1 MNQKAYYGAY
11 GGQYVAESLMNTLE
25 ELDKAFEEAIHDP
38 DFIKQYQY
46 YLKQYVGR
54 ESPLY
59 FAERLSAKYGM
70 KMYLKREDLNHTG
83 AHKINNV
90 IGQILLAKRMGKKKV
105 IAETGAGQ
113 HGVAT
118 ATGAALF
125 DMECTVYMGEED
137 IKRQALNVMRMK
149 MLGAKVVS
157 VHSGSNTL
165 KDATSEAIRT
175 WAKTAEDTFYVIG
188 SAVGPYPYPKMVKE
202 FQSVISREAKKQI
215 LEAEGRLPD
224 VVIACV
230 GGGSNSIGMF
240 AEFIDE
246 KDVRLIGVEAAGKGI
261 DSGEHASAMA
271 MGEPGV
277 LHGMR
282 SYLLQD
288 EDGNVQLAHSIS
300 AGLDYPGVGP
310 EHAYLKDSG
319 RAEYEAVTDVEAMDA
334 LLELSRIEGIIPAI
348 ESAHAVAYASK
359 YACKY
364 ACKYASKHASKYAQ
378 NAKADAGDEGE
389 NVRNHA
395 EQSAKAGVME
405 SDTVKPS
412 EQIMIICLSGRGDKD
427 VNTIADYLDGKGY
440 LN

>member
-1 MNQKAYYGAY
+1 MNKKAYYGEF
-11 GGQYVAESLMNTLE
+11 GGQFVSESLMNTLK
-25 ELDKAFEEAIHDP
+25 ELDDAFEKAIRDES
-38 DFIKQYQY
+38 FIKEYHY
-46 YLKQYVGR
+46 YLEQYVGR
-54 ESPLY
+54 ETPLY
-59 FAERLSAKYGM
+59 FAERLSEKYGTRI
-70 KMYLKREDLNHTG
+70 YLKREDLNHTG

-137 IKRQALNVMRMK
+137 IKRQALNVMRME

-157 VHSGSNTL
+157 VQSGSNTL
-165 KDATSEAIRT
+165 KDATNEAIRT

-215 LEAEGRLPD
+215 LETEGRLPD
-224 VVIACV
+224 VVMACV

-240 AEFIDE
+240 ADFIDE
-246 KDVRLIGVEAAGKGI
+246 KDVKLVGVKAAGLGI
-261 DSGEHASAMA
+261 ETGKHASAMA
-271 MGEPGV
+271 LGKPGV
-277 LHGMR
+277 LHGMK

-288 EDGNVQLAHSIS
+288 DNGNVELAHSIS

-310 EHAYLKDSG
+310 EHAYLRDSG
-319 RAEYEAVTDVEAMDA
+319 RAQYVSITDVEAMDA
-334 LLELSRIEGIIPAI
+334 LMELCRLEGIIPAI
-348 ESAHAVAYASK
+348 ESAHAVAYAK
-359 YACKY
+359 KM
-364 ACKYASKHASKYAQ
+364 
-378 NAKADAGDEGE
+378 AKTMKKDD
-389 NVRNHA
+389 
-395 EQSAKAGVME
+395 
-405 SDTVKPS
+405 
-412 EQIMIICLSGRGDKD
+412 IMIVCLSGRGDKD
-427 VNTIADYLDGKGY
+427 VNTISDYLAGKGY